1 MVELRV
7 LAEDPGVILRVFVA
21 DGERC
26 DERGVVDLEFAD
38 GERCDERGVVDLEF
52 ADGERCGERGV
63 IDLEFA
69 DGERCDERGVVDLE
83 FLGGGVR
90 VEGLSIGLLMVL
102 VGSRCLDKHE
112 VNDW

>member
-1 MVELRV
+1 MVMVELGV
-7 LAEDPGVILRVFVA
+7 LDDDPGVILRVFVA

-38 GERCDERGVVDLEF
+38 VERCDERGVLGLEF
-52 ADGERCGERGV
+52 A
-63 IDLEFA
+63 A
-69 DGERCDERGVVDLE
+69 GERCDERGVVDLE

>member
-7 LAEDPGVILRVFVA
+7 LADDPGVILRVFVA

-52 ADGERCGERGV
+52 
-63 IDLEFA
+63 
-69 DGERCDERGVVDLE
+69 
-83 FLGGGVR
+83 LGGGVR

-102 VGSRCLDKHE
+102 VESRCLDKHE